1 MGKWD
6 SSLEFSPA
14 NVNGIL
20 VNMQNLWYTKRYYI
34 IILTPRGE
42 NLQELKTILHNRTQ
56 SLTFW
61 YWQMHRNVISSTHG

>member
-1 MGKWD
+1 
-6 SSLEFSPA
+6 
-14 NVNGIL
+14 L
-20 VNMQNLWYTKRYYI
+20 VNMQNLWYMKRYYI